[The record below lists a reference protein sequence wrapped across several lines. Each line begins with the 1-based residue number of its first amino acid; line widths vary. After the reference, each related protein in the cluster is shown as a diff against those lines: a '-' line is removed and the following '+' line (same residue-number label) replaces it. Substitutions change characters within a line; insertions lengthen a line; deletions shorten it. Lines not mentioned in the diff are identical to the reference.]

1 MIRTTARRARRF
13 RRCESG
19 CMIEPGRVYLEH
31 VLSPQEDAASGRWLR
46 VAECAWHADA
56 HKRSDLINARNST

>member
-1 MIRTTARRARRF
+1 
-13 RRCESG
+13 
-19 CMIEPGRVYLEH
+19 MIEPGRVYLEH